1 MDIKIEIKESMKKKP
16 YTKPKVIH
24 ESKLEVRAG
33 SPLGFDLL
41 GSITP
46 DYMNEE

>member
-1 MDIKIEIKESMKKKP
+1 MNTEKKSMENKIKKP
-16 YTKPKVIH
+16 YEKPMVIH

-33 SPLGFDLL
+33 SPLGFDPL

-46 DYMNEE
+46 DYMKEE